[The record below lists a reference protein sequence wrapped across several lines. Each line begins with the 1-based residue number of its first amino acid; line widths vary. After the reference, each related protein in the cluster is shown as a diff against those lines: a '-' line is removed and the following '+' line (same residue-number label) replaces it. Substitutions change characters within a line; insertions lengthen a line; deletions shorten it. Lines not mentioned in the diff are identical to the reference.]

1 MKTFTVQ
8 YLDQLIE
15 VQKQANYQL
24 RFADGQRLT
33 IQKYPDDTQTTPV
46 ENYNISYSNA
56 FVWVIEDGAAGI
68 KAITHDQLQALG
80 ELIRK
85 KEQALENE

>member
-8 YLDQLIE
+8 YLAQLIE
-15 VQKQANYQL
+15 VQKKVNYQL
-24 RFADGQRLT
+24 RFPDGRQLV

-56 FVWVIEDGAAGI
+56 FVWVIEDGAAGT

-85 KEQALENE
+85 KEQVLENG